1 MRRDAVRCDARG
13 VATRTDGS
21 NKKFEFAKFVTQPF
35 PAATGS
41 RSATVSRRKYRYRA
55 KECKEPVPGAKLRQV
70 SSRRLVSRGQ
80 WIADVDR
87 GQWTRFASTCMAF
100 AAFFEPCQ
108 LCPPTTGTFGSTWPT
123 QEPTSK
129 LGSLDPNPWSLI
141 YPSNPRDSDSRNN
154 RQGRLSLMSNS
165 VPSGG
170 MGWKAGAELIGNFL
184 IFKARIFHV
193 PFSPKIQSV
202 LGDTTPKTNA
212 SMPFNTAQAPSSGSE
227 PSLQRSSRRSFEAAS
242 TPSEKMV
249 PWVTHP
255 GCLELSC
262 FNYTGP
268 QPTTYLPQAFDSSIL
283 KLQPGTSNIDE
294 HPPCPWFSCT
304 HRGSLQGK
312 VWFHLLSTSW
322 RHLVVLINQEMTR
335 F

>member
-1 MRRDAVRCDARG
+1 ME
-13 VATRTDGS
+13 GS
-21 NKKFEFAKFVTQPF
+21 
-35 PAATGS
+35 
-41 RSATVSRRKYRYRA
+41 
-55 KECKEPVPGAKLRQV
+55 
-70 SSRRLVSRGQ
+70 
-80 WIADVDR
+80 
-87 GQWTRFASTCMAF
+87 
-100 AAFFEPCQ
+100 
-108 LCPPTTGTFGSTWPT
+108 
-123 QEPTSK
+123 
-129 LGSLDPNPWSLI
+129 
-141 YPSNPRDSDSRNN
+141 
-154 RQGRLSLMSNS
+154 
-165 VPSGG
+165 
-170 MGWKAGAELIGNFL
+170 AELIGSFL

-193 PFSPKIQSV
+193 PFSPKIQPV
-202 LGDTTPKTNA
+202 LGDTTPKMNA

-304 HRGSLQGK
+304 HRGNLQGK

-335 F
+335 FELAKSLGSHTVSSCQRCLSSSRPTSPPKERYFRDPLLGQGPNRNRRGLADGVLHWRRACHGCKLTPSMVMGWNFDADKSTGS